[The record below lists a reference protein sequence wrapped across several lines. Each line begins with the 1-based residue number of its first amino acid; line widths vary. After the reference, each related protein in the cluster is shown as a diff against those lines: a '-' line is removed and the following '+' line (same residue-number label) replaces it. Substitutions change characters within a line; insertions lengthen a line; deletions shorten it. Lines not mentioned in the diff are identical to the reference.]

1 MLEILRDFDFFVPD
15 FVAALV
21 RPVLLLI
28 FPLEFEIVP
37 ADVVAILLLFRLVV
51 ALVVARV
58 VDGLIVVS
66 LIKN

>member
-1 MLEILRDFDFFVPD
+1 MVPD

-21 RPVLLLI
+21 RPVLLLL
-28 FPLEFEIVP
+28 FPLEFEVIP
-37 ADVVAILLLFRLVV
+37 AAVVAILLLRLLFRLVV

-66 LIKN
+66 LTKI